1 VVATAAAAGR
11 PLRFYCE
18 GRNLSTAKREATT
31 RGVFSRAETGAN
43 PLPEP
48 IAAPR
53 DGAEPV
59 WIFAYG
65 SLLWEPEFHYLEAEP
80 ALLRGYHRSCCLYS
94 FDYRGTAAQPGLVLG
109 LDAGG
114 SCRGIA
120 FRLAPD
126 GLAGSLERLWRR
138 EMTVPPVYDLRQLPI
153 ATRRGMLRALAFT
166 VRRDRSDYAGR
177 LPLDRA
183 ARLIA
188 QASGRRGTCRD
199 YLDKTLAH
207 LAALGIVDAPLR
219 RLAKRVAAITTE
231 EPLGGRSG

>member
-1 VVATAAAAGR
+1 
-11 PLRFYCE
+11 
-18 GRNLSTAKREATT
+18 LSTAKRKATKG
-31 RGVFSRAETGAN
+31 RADSGAETPSN
-43 PLPEP
+43 PLPETT
-48 IAAPR
+48 AAR
-53 DGAEPV
+53 RCGAEPV

-65 SLLWEPEFHYLEAEP
+65 SLIWEPDFHYVEAEP

-94 FDYRGTAAQPGLVLG
+94 FDYRGTPAQPGLVLG

-120 FRLAPD
+120 FRLAPE
-126 GLAGSLERLWRR
+126 GIAASFERLWRR
-138 EMTVPPVYDLRQLPI
+138 EMTVPPVYVLRRLPI
-153 ATRRGMLRALAFT
+153 ATRRGTLTAFAFT

-177 LPLDRA
+177 LPLDAA

-207 LAALGIVDAPLR
+207 LAAHGIVDAPLR
-219 RLAKRVAAITTE
+219 RLAERVAALTAE
-231 EPLGGRSG
+231 GQVRGRTG

>member
-1 VVATAAAAGR
+1 
-11 PLRFYCE
+11 
-18 GRNLSTAKREATT
+18 LSTAKRK
-31 RGVFSRAETGAN
+31 
-43 PLPEP
+43 
-48 IAAPR
+48 AAPR
-53 DGAEPV
+53 RVSARAGPSSNPLSEAVAGLDCGGGSV

-65 SLLWEPEFHYLEAEP
+65 SLLWEPVFEYVEAEP
-80 ALLRGYHRSCCLYS
+80 ALLRGWHRSCCLYS
-94 FDYRGTAAQPGLVLG
+94 FDYRGTPAQPGLVLG

-138 EMTVPPVYDLRQLPI
+138 EMTVPPVYDLRRLPI
-153 ATRRGMLRALAFT
+153 ATKRGTLLALAFT

-177 LPLDRA
+177 LPLDIA

-188 QASGRRGTCRD
+188 QASGRRGSCRD

-207 LAALGIVDAPLR
+207 LAAHGIADVPLR
-219 RLAKRVAAITTE
+219 RLADRVAAITAE
-231 EPLGGRSG
+231 GRLGGRPG

>member
-1 VVATAAAAGR
+1 
-11 PLRFYCE
+11 
-18 GRNLSTAKREATT
+18 LSTAKRKATT
-31 RGVFSRAETGAN
+31 RRVSSLAETRSN
-43 PLPEP
+43 PSAGL
-48 IAAPR
+48 
-53 DGAEPV
+53 GCGTEPV

-65 SLLWEPEFHYLEAEP
+65 SLIWEPVFDYVEAEP

-94 FDYRGTAAQPGLVLG
+94 FDYRGTPARPGLVLG

-126 GLAGSLERLWRR
+126 GQARSLERLWRR
-138 EMTVPPVYDLRQLPI
+138 EMTVPPVYDPRRLPI
-153 ATRRGMLRALAFT
+153 ATKRGTLTALAFT

-177 LPLDRA
+177 LPLDAA

-188 QASGRRGTCRD
+188 QARGRRGTCRD

-219 RLAKRVAAITTE
+219 RLAERVAAITAE
-231 EPLGGRSG
+231 QRLGARSG

>member
-1 VVATAAAAGR
+1 
-11 PLRFYCE
+11 
-18 GRNLSTAKREATT
+18 LSTAKRKATT
-31 RGVFSRAETGAN
+31 RRVSSRAETHSN

-48 IAAPR
+48 IAALR
-53 DGAEPV
+53 FGAEPV

-65 SLLWEPEFHYLEAEP
+65 SLLWEPDFQYSEAEP

-94 FDYRGTAAQPGLVLG
+94 FDYRGTPAQPGLVLG

-120 FRLAPD
+120 FRLAPE

-138 EMTVPPVYDLRQLPI
+138 EMTVPPVYHLRRLPI
-153 ATRRGMLRALAFT
+153 ATRRGTLSALAFT

-188 QASGRRGTCRD
+188 QARGRRGTCRD

-219 RLAKRVAAITTE
+219 RLAERVAALAGE
-231 EPLGGRSG
+231 EPLCGAPG

>member
-1 VVATAAAAGR
+1 
-11 PLRFYCE
+11 
-18 GRNLSTAKREATT
+18 LSTAKRKAASRRGSSRPET
-31 RGVFSRAETGAN
+31 RSN
-43 PLPEP
+43 PLPER
-48 IAAPR
+48 IAALCC
-53 DGAEPV
+53 DAEPV

-65 SLLWEPEFHYLEAEP
+65 SLLWEPEFRYLEAEP

-94 FDYRGTAAQPGLVLG
+94 FDYRGTPAQPGLVLG

-126 GLAGSLERLWRR
+126 GLAGSFERLWRR
-138 EMTVPPVYDLRQLPI
+138 EMTVPPVYDLRRLSI
-153 ATRRGMLRALAFT
+153 ATKRGMLRALAFI

-177 LPLDRA
+177 LPLDAA

-188 QASGRRGTCRD
+188 QARGRRGTCRD
-199 YLDKTLAH
+199 YLDKTLTH

-219 RLAKRVAAITTE
+219 RLAERVAAIAAAE
-231 EPLGGRSG
+231 QLGGRSE